1 MAVLMPF
8 GRVFDVLHAATRWK
22 VNQKTI
28 DKKPWV
34 SVLGFKCLE
43 KAKESMFFVEGFL
56 QLRFATVGWL
66 EKVPKTILPNGGLM
80 AMNPR
85 VESQMVV

>member
-8 GRVFDVLHAATRWK
+8 GRVFDVLNAATRWE
-22 VNQKTI
+22 VNQKTL

-43 KAKESMFFVEGFL
+43 KVKRINVFVEGFL

-66 EKVPKTILPNGGLM
+66 EKVPKTF
-80 AMNPR
+80 
-85 VESQMVV
+85 SQMVV